1 MRLPFH
7 RFWRM
12 ALALAVL
19 ALALLHA
26 LGVHESDLLT
36 LADQRLYDARL
47 RLFMPAT
54 LDERVAIVDV
64 DEASL
69 AELGQWPWPRERMAE
84 LVEEVLRRQRA
95 SVIGFDAVFAEAGR
109 GSEES
114 DARFA
119 AALQGRP
126 AVLGYYLTS
135 DRQGRRSGALPAPI
149 APLLAAQDTPALMLW
164 DGYGASIAKLASA
177 APQGFFNALVDS
189 DGIVRSVPLVAAVDG
204 GWRESL
210 ALAVVRQYL
219 YGGVAQASS
228 RALPAPALQWAGEP
242 PLLQGLRLPHTRGG
256 PGQALQVPLT
266 ASGAALAPYRG
277 PGGARGGSFRYYPA
291 ADVLR
296 GSLPEGALAGR
307 IVLLGFT
314 APGLMDLRATPV
326 SAVYPGVEVH
336 ANLIS
341 GMLDGRVPARPGY
354 APVLDAALLLASGLL
369 LALLLPAL
377 GVAGAL
383 ALGLGLAAALA
394 ALNFWLYAAQGLAL
408 PLAAQLFVVMALLML
423 NLGYGY
429 FIESRARRRLI
440 DLFGTYVPPELVQR
454 MASQPEL
461 YTMRAEAREITVMF
475 CDMRGFTSLSETM
488 APLQL
493 QALLNRI
500 FTRLTQV
507 IREHEGTIDKYMG
520 DCVMAFWGA
529 PLRSSNHAARAVAAA
544 LAMHKAMHEINAERV
559 CMGLPALGVGIGI
572 NTGVASVGDMGS
584 NVRRAYTAVG
594 DAVNLAA
601 RLEAQTRTW
610 GVTILAGD
618 ATRAQAEDVAVWQ
631 RLDRISVRGR
641 QEEVTIHTPR
651 APAGPVAALLAQEL
665 ALWQQALDDWQA
677 SRLRPFAQK
686 LHALRAIRPD
696 FEPYAIYANRLQAR
710 LAENPPAVER
720 CQV

>member
-19 ALALLHA
+19 ALSLLHA

-54 LDERVAIVDV
+54 LDERVVIVDV

-219 YGGVAQASS
+219 YGGAAQASS

-544 LAMHKAMHEINAERV
+544 L
-559 CMGLPALGVGIGI
+559 GVGIGI

-696 FEPYAIYANRLQAR
+696 FEPYAIYASRLQAR
-710 LAENPPAVER
+710 LAENPPAAER

>member
-1 MRLPFH
+1 M
-7 RFWRM
+7 
-12 ALALAVL
+12 
-19 ALALLHA
+19 
-26 LGVHESDLLT
+26 
-36 LADQRLYDARL
+36 
-47 RLFMPAT
+47 
-54 LDERVAIVDV
+54 
-64 DEASL
+64 
-69 AELGQWPWPRERMAE
+69 
-84 LVEEVLRRQRA
+84 
-95 SVIGFDAVFAEAGR
+95 
-109 GSEES
+109 
-114 DARFA
+114 
-119 AALQGRP
+119 
-126 AVLGYYLTS
+126 
-135 DRQGRRSGALPAPI
+135 
-149 APLLAAQDTPALMLW
+149 
-164 DGYGASIAKLASA
+164 
-177 APQGFFNALVDS
+177 
-189 DGIVRSVPLVAAVDG
+189 
-204 GWRESL
+204 
-210 ALAVVRQYL
+210 
-219 YGGVAQASS
+219 
-228 RALPAPALQWAGEP
+228 
-242 PLLQGLRLPHTRGG
+242 
-256 PGQALQVPLT
+256 
-266 ASGAALAPYRG
+266 
-277 PGGARGGSFRYYPA
+277 
-291 ADVLR
+291 
-296 GSLPEGALAGR
+296 
-307 IVLLGFT
+307 
-314 APGLMDLRATPV
+314 
-326 SAVYPGVEVH
+326 EVH

-559 CMGLPALGVGIGI
+559 CLGLPALGVGIGI

-710 LAENPPAVER
+710 LAENPPAAER
-720 CQV
+720 CQA